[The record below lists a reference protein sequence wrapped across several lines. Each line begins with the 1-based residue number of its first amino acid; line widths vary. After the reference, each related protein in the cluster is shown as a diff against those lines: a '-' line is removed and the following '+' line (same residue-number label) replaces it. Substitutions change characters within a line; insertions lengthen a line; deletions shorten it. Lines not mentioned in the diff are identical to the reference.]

1 MNSEGGQSL
10 ASSLGIEPGSIVQEI
25 GFDEDSAEDIREAF
39 ATASGNDL
47 VDYDYEDVIDVALVW
62 FRDEDDDLIDL
73 LVDAIAPLADNGVVW
88 LMTPKP
94 GRPGH
99 VTPADIADASPTAG
113 LQVTRTVSASR
124 DWQGTRLVPP
134 KGSRR

>member
-39 ATASGNDL
+39 AIASGNDL